1 MHTKLWLENLKG
13 RACLKDFYHTR
24 EDNDKNGSLGNRL
37 WRGEVVV
44 LMQDGQA
51 FVNSQAAVGFV
62 KSGTFIAN
70 TRKNLHI
77 EVHKL
82 VRLVRW

>member
-1 MHTKLWLENLKG
+1 M
-13 RACLKDFYHTR
+13 
-24 EDNDKNGSLGNRL
+24 
-37 WRGEVVV
+37 VV

-82 VRLVRW
+82 VRLVR